1 MGLAVVHGIVM
12 NHDGAISVDSE
23 IGKGTTVNMFFPII
37 EREPVRG

>member
-1 MGLAVVHGIVM
+1 
-12 NHDGAISVDSE
+12 VDSE